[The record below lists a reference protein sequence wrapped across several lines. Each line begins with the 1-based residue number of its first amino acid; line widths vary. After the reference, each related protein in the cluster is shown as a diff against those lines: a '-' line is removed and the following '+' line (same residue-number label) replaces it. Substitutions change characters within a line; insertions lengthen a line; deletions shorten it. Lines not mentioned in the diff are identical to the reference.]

1 MAEILL
7 KLVLNT
13 NQSIDFRAATCQMQ
27 KIVHL
32 LEKRDYIGNNMLSWS
47 VFVTHRFSNLVVLP
61 HIRPDVRCTVMVELN

>member
-1 MAEILL
+1 
-7 KLVLNT
+7 
-13 NQSIDFRAATCQMQ
+13 MQ

>member
-1 MAEILL
+1 MEISFSGGR
-7 KLVLNT
+7 
-13 NQSIDFRAATCQMQ
+13 NQSIRR
-27 KIVHL
+27 